1 MHLYNSLSK
10 PAAIFHI
17 LIAAEDD
24 FSPQSTLTITFPP
37 GSSVGITLCAEYKII
52 GDDLK
57 EEKEEFRVSV
67 TAVNSLD
74 DITGGSEVTLS
85 IVDDGDGENECPTFH
100 ASRVVCTIWEVGI
113 LYAWNVDCG
122 VASFNIF
129 H

>member
-1 MHLYNSLSK
+1 M
-10 PAAIFHI
+10 
-17 LIAAEDD
+17 IAAEAD
-24 FSPQSTLTITFPP
+24 FSPQSTQTVTFLP
-37 GSSVGITLCAEYKII
+37 GSSVGSTTCAEYTII

-74 DITGGSEVTLS
+74 GITGGSEVTLS
-85 IVDDGDGENECPTFH
+85 IVDDGDGENECHTFL
-100 ASRVVCTIWEVGI
+100 VVCTIWDVGI
-113 LYAWNVDCG
+113 IYADCG